1 MFNSVKYL
9 LLLMGMLNACVSLFA
24 QDPPS
29 IKVRKSSNLAKA
41 VFDNTSDQLIVMDR
55 FGNPTESRILY
66 YRLHIKLKR
75 ETKVFEGHSNKL
87 TSEMLNFLKGLS
99 SSTKLFFTD
108 IKAEEEEG
116 GHLTELPDAIE
127 IWFPECGNCDKK
139 RNRN

>member
-1 MFNSVKYL
+1 MFNSLKYL
-9 LLLMGMLNACVSLFA
+9 LLLMGMLIVCPAFLA

-55 FGNPTESRILY
+55 FGNPTESRILF

-75 ETKVFEGHSNKL
+75 ETKVFEGHSNRL
-87 TSEMLNFLKGLS
+87 TPDMLNVLKGLS

-108 IKAEEEEG
+108 IKAEEEG

-127 IWFPECGNCDKK
+127 LWFPECGNCDKK
-139 RNRN
+139 RNRK